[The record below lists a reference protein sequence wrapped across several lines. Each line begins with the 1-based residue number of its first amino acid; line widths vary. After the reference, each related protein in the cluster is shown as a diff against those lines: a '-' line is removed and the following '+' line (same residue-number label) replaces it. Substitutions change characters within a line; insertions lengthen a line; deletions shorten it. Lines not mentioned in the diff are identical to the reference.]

1 MSLASAASKASVA
14 RTLAA
19 WGVHLYTGLGAPLG
33 LLALEASG
41 RHRFGLAFIWMTIAT
56 IIDSTDGA
64 LARRVGVKQVLPS
77 FDGAKLDDI
86 VDYLN
91 YVVVPLVLAF
101 QANLV
106 PHSWA
111 GLAIASAPLLASGYG
126 FCQTEAK
133 TADHFFTGFPSY
145 WNIVVFYLYTLQTAM
160 WFNIFALLGF
170 SVLVFVPIR
179 YLYPS
184 RGTAARTTTYVL
196 GITWALLM
204 FELLREF
211 PHPSRWLAVV
221 SLFFPAY
228 YMIASVHL
236 HLRNHRESR

>member
-1 MSLASAASKASVA
+1 MSGAV
-14 RTLAA
+14 LAA
-19 WGVHLYTGLGAPLG
+19 WGVHLYTALGAALG
-33 LLALEASG
+33 FYALEATWRSDY
-41 RHRFGLAFIWMTIAT
+41 RAAFLWMAGALF
-56 IIDSTDGA
+56 IDSTDGS
-64 LARRVGVKQVLPS
+64 LARRVRVKQVLPQ

-106 PHSWA
+106 PHSWS

-145 WNIVVFYLYTLQTAM
+145 WNIVVFYLYTLQTPM
-160 WFNIFALLGF
+160 WFNVGALLGF
-170 SVLVFVPIR
+170 SILVFVPIR

-184 RGTAARTTTYVL
+184 RGTSARTATYVL
-196 GITWALLM
+196 GLTWMLCM

-211 PHPSRWLAVV
+211 PQPSRLLAFG

-228 YMIASVHL
+228 YMAASVHI
-236 HLRNHRESR
+236 HLRASRTAR